1 MIERTYSK
9 FILDSSDLLS
19 RHALLDTT
27 LPIGENVLT
36 LKART

>member
-9 FILDSSDLLS
+9 FILDTSDALP
-19 RHALLDTT
+19 RRALLDVIR
-27 LPIGENVLT
+27 LIGENVLT